1 MLFYFLYSL
10 ISLYSKISFIW
21 SDWGLHCA
29 DRWNGDLRKK
39 ILMWIMVKKSNKRY
53 NIANKVYSI
62 VFTAAQKN
70 KCVKYC

>member
-1 MLFYFLYSL
+1 MTGEYTVPIGGMVTCEKNFNVVY
-10 ISLYSKISFIW
+10 
-21 SDWGLHCA
+21 
-29 DRWNGDLRKK
+29 DRE
-39 ILMWIMVKKSNKRY
+39 IKRY